1 MALQR
6 IGNADFA
13 ASGTESSTLDLRS
26 AYGGGASSPS
36 RPKRGRV
43 PWDEIVITTAED
55 AFTGTITVE
64 FSLGDGTTFVTA
76 QGPDGAGG
84 FANIALAAAS
94 SIVVTVRGPVLRL
107 NSSGT
112 EADAVTI
119 EVYGIE
125 YV

>member
-1 MALQR
+1 MADPAGLIF

-13 ASGTESSTLDLRS
+13 ASGTESATLDLRVGQ
-26 AYGGGASSPS
+26 GGSNRATRIGYAE
-36 RPKRGRV
+36 V
-43 PWDEIVITTAED
+43 VITTAED

-64 FSLGDGTTFVTA
+64 FSLQNGTTFVTA

-119 EVYGIE
+119 EVYGISG
-125 YV
+125 